1 MRTQIDNGI
10 EKIVE
15 PNLDSLQN
23 WWQFM
28 INQIYAQDRL
38 IRAVQVDG
46 KLLYD
51 GYEQYIR
58 NNIDR
63 IEEIKIQTLTRS
75 ESLFET
81 KQTLDEYLERFIPIS
96 SELSRTFFG
105 DLTQEHWQTF
115 SDFITGL
122 DWIISALKFAEL
134 LSQNDVVTPQQ
145 NYGQMINE
153 LQNVISEME
162 KSLEDEDYVTVGDLI
177 QHELLPVLEKCKSQS
192 H

>member
-96 SELSRTFFG
+96 SELSRT
-105 DLTQEHWQTF
+105 
-115 SDFITGL
+115 
-122 DWIISALKFAEL
+122 
-134 LSQNDVVTPQQ
+134 
-145 NYGQMINE
+145 
-153 LQNVISEME
+153 
-162 KSLEDEDYVTVGDLI
+162 
-177 QHELLPVLEKCKSQS
+177 
-192 H
+192 